1 MKNARIISS
10 INCNKFEGIAG
21 SVTITVYLEKDK
33 WISKCKD
40 TAGLLQKSKVS
51 TYCECDIKQVE

>member
-10 INCNKFEGIAG
+10 INCIKFERIAR

-33 WISKCKD
+33 
-40 TAGLLQKSKVS
+40 
-51 TYCECDIKQVE
+51 